1 MRGLVLLTIVVPL
14 SLTVPRMARADQ
26 DCGSCGRRA
35 YGDYCR
41 GPRWGWYGA
50 KDPVRSAKD
59 ARERLQIFFE
69 DEDVIV
75 GKITERET
83 YFQAE
88 IASAAGE
95 VVDEVIIDK
104 RTGRIRSIY

>member
-1 MRGLVLLTIVVPL
+1 MRRLKLLAVIAPLWLVL
-14 SLTVPRMARADQ
+14 SSAARADE

-35 YGDYCR
+35 YGNYCQ

-50 KDPVRSAKD
+50 KDPVKTAKD
-59 ARERLQIFFE
+59 ARERLEQFFE

-75 GKITERET
+75 GRITEKQT

-88 IASAAGE
+88 ITNPEGQL
-95 VVDEVIIDK
+95 VDQVIIDK